1 MISNLFQLRRLL
13 LLIALFCLG
22 LLAFGWYLQTYQ
34 GQEPCPMCIVQ
45 RYAMVLVALIGFLGA
60 ACPKVLGQK
69 IAAGGVIL
77 VALAGFG
84 TALRQS
90 WLQWY
95 PPEFFSCGRD
105 PFNMVNKIPLADL
118 IPKVFA
124 GQGDCTAVHWTFL
137 GGSIANWSLLCFAG
151 IIVALV
157 IALIRRG
164 K

>member
-1 MISNLFQLRRLL
+1 MIAPLFQLRRLL
-13 LLIALFCLG
+13 VLIALFCLG

-34 GQEPCPMCIVQ
+34 GLEPCPMCIVQ
-45 RYAMVLVALIGFLGA
+45 RYCMVLVALIAFLGA
-60 ACPKVLGQK
+60 ACPKILGQK
-69 IAAGGVIL
+69 LAAGGVIL

-124 GQGDCTAVHWTFL
+124 GQGDCTAVDWTFL
-137 GGSIANWSLLCFAG
+137 GGSIANWSMLCFAG
-151 IIVALV
+151 IIIALV

>member
-1 MISNLFQLRRLL
+1 MISNLFHLRRLL
-13 LLIALFCLG
+13 LLIGLFCVG

-60 ACPKVLGQK
+60 ACPKALGQK
-69 IAAGGVIL
+69 VAAGGVIL
-77 VALAGFG
+77 IALAGFG

-118 IPKVFA
+118 IPKIFA

-137 GGSIANWSLLCFAG
+137 GGSIANWSMLSFAG
-151 IIVALV
+151 IIIVLL
-157 IALIRRG
+157 IALLRRSQ
-164 K
+164 

>member
-13 LLIALFCLG
+13 LLIGLFCVG
-22 LLAFGWYLQTYQ
+22 LLVFGWYLQTYQ

-77 VALAGFG
+77 IALAGFG

-118 IPKVFA
+118 IPKIFA

-137 GGSIANWSLLCFAG
+137 GGSIANWSMLSFAG
-151 IIVALV
+151 IIIVLL
-157 IALIRRG
+157 IALLRRSN
-164 K
+164 

>member
-1 MISNLFQLRRLL
+1 MIAPLFQLRRLL
-13 LLIALFCLG
+13 VLIALFCLG
-22 LLAFGWYLQTYQ
+22 LLAFGWYLQNYQ
-34 GQEPCPMCIVQ
+34 GLEPCPMCIVQ
-45 RYAMVLVALIGFLGA
+45 RYCMVLVAIIAFLGA
-60 ACPKVLGQK
+60 ACPKALGQK
-69 IAAGGVIL
+69 LAAGGVIL

-124 GQGDCTAVHWTFL
+124 GQGDCTVVDWTFL
-137 GGSIANWSLLCFAG
+137 GGSIANWSFLCFAG

-157 IALIRRG
+157 IALIKHG

>member
-124 GQGDCTAVHWTFL
+124 GQGDCTAVDWTFL
-137 GGSIANWSLLCFAG
+137 GGSIANWSMLCFAG

-157 IALIRRG
+157 IALIKRD

>member
-1 MISNLFQLRRLL
+1 MIAPLFQLRRLL
-13 LLIALFCLG
+13 ILIALFCLG

-34 GQEPCPMCIVQ
+34 GLEPCPMCIVQ
-45 RYAMVLVALIGFLGA
+45 RYCMVLAAIIAFLGA
-60 ACPKVLGQK
+60 ACPKALGQK
-69 IAAGGVIL
+69 LAAGGVIL

-124 GQGDCTAVHWTFL
+124 GQGDCTAVDWTFL
-137 GGSIANWSLLCFAG
+137 GGSIANWAMLCFAG
-151 IIVALV
+151 IVVALV
-157 IALIRRG
+157 IALFRRG
-164 K
+164 T

>member
-1 MISNLFQLRRLL
+1 MIYNLFQLRRLL

-69 IAAGGVIL
+69 FAAGGVIL
-77 VALAGFG
+77 IALAGFG

-118 IPKVFA
+118 IPKIFA

-157 IALIRRG
+157 IALINRG

>member
-1 MISNLFQLRRLL
+1 MIAPLFQLRRLL
-13 LLIALFCLG
+13 VLIALFCLG

-34 GQEPCPMCIVQ
+34 GLEPCPMCIVQ
-45 RYAMVLVALIGFLGA
+45 RYCMVLVALIAFLGA
-60 ACPKVLGQK
+60 ACPKILGQK
-69 IAAGGVIL
+69 LAAGGVIL

-124 GQGDCTAVHWTFL
+124 GQGDCTVVDWTFL
-137 GGSIANWSLLCFAG
+137 GGSIANWSMLCFAG
-151 IIVALV
+151 IIALLV